1 MGPRARPAGR
11 RSREAPGGAV
21 PRGSCSALGETRR
34 VSEDPS
40 RPRTPDEELL
50 EAEVAEVLSL
60 QSDAARVERI
70 AREFAAGFQGLAHVG
85 PAVSFF
91 GSARTPRDDPE
102 YESACALARR
112 LGEAGFAI
120 ITGGGPGAMEAA
132 NKGAQEAGALS
143 IGLRIDLPF
152 EYGVNKYVDLPL
164 DFHYFFARKVMFVRY
179 ASAFIVYPGGFG
191 TADELFE
198 ALTLIQTGKLRH
210 FPVILFGSDYWKG
223 VVDWLRAP
231 VLEQGKISPEDLELF
246 QVCDNADTVVRIVEQ
261 AVHRQARRPL
271 PPGEAAAR

>member
-1 MGPRARPAGR
+1 
-11 RSREAPGGAV
+11 
-21 PRGSCSALGETRR
+21 
-34 VSEDPS
+34 VSDDPS

-50 EAEVAEVLSL
+50 EAEAAEVLSL

-70 AREFAAGFQGLAHVG
+70 AREFAMGFQALAHVG

-91 GSARTPRDDPE
+91 GSARTPRNEPE
-102 YESACALARR
+102 YESARTLARR

-132 NKGAQEAGALS
+132 NKGACDAGALS

-152 EYGVNKYVDLPL
+152 EYGVNKHVDLAL

-191 TADELFE
+191 TVDELFE

-210 FPVILFGSDYWKG
+210 FPVILFGSEYWKG
-223 VVDWLRAP
+223 VVDWLHSPA
-231 VLEQGKISPEDLELF
+231 LEQGKISPEDLDLF
-246 QVCDNADTVVRIVEQ
+246 HVCDDPDAVVEIVQ
-261 AVHRQARRPL
+261 RAVHRQARRPL
-271 PPGEAAAR
+271 PPGEAAAG